1 MGQNNQKGGIMKLG
15 RWSNKGHMATVAAAA
30 VAIACVTAASQ
41 ADSTASTDAP
51 QLMDEQHPIETAA
64 GKVLVP
70 KRVRLIIDFRQT
82 VTA

>member
-1 MGQNNQKGGIMKLG
+1 MKLG
-15 RWSNKGHMATVAAAA
+15 RWSIKGHLATVAAAA
-30 VAIACVTAASQ
+30 VTIAWVTAASQ
-41 ADSTASTDAP
+41 AGSVASTDAP
-51 QLMDEQHPIETAA
+51 QLMDEQTPVEIAA

>member
-1 MGQNNQKGGIMKLG
+1 MKLG
-15 RWSNKGHMATVAAAA
+15 RWSNKGHLATVAAAA
-30 VAIACVTAASQ
+30 VAIAWVTAASQ
-41 ADSTASTDAP
+41 ADSVASTDAP
-51 QLMDEQHPIETAA
+51 QLMDEQTDPVEIAA